1 MARIGLILGST
12 RPTRISPVV
21 GTWAQER
28 LAALGNHTYEII
40 DLAEQNLPLFDEP
53 ASPKSG
59 APYQHQ
65 HTRDWSELVSGFDGF
80 VVVLPEYNGGL
91 PAVLK
96 NAMDY
101 LFAEWKDKPVAVVSY
116 GFGAGMKAAAQFELA
131 CPNYGL
137 VLVPAAVN
145 IKLGR
150 DMYNA
155 EGQIADAATAF
166 ADYKQALPLL
176 DKALGEALV
185 LAPQQD

>member
-1 MARIGLILGST
+1 MARIGGLILGST
-12 RPTRISPVV
+12 RPTRISPAV
-21 GTWAQER
+21 GAWAQER

-40 DLAEQNLPLFDEP
+40 DLAEQNLPHFNEP

-80 VVVLPEYNGGL
+80 VVALPEYNGGV

-101 LFAEWKDKPVAVVSY
+101 LFAEWEGKPVAVVSY
-116 GFGAGMKAAAQFELA
+116 GFGAGLKSAAQFELA

-145 IKLGR
+145 IKLSR
-150 DMYNA
+150 AMYDA
-155 EGQIADAATAF
+155 EGKIADAATAF
-166 ADYKQALPLL
+166 AAYEQGLPAL
-176 DKALGEALV
+176 DVALSEAL
-185 LAPQQD
+185 Q

>member
-1 MARIGLILGST
+1 MARIGIILGST

-21 GTWAQER
+21 GAWAQER
-28 LAALGNHTYEII
+28 LAALGNHTYEMI
-40 DLAEQNLPLFDEP
+40 DLAEQNLPFFDEP

-59 APYQHQ
+59 VSYQHQ

-80 VVVLPEYNGGL
+80 VVALPEYNGGL

-101 LFAEWKDKPVAVVSY
+101 LFAEWKGKPVAVVSY
-116 GFGAGMKAAAQFELA
+116 GFGAGLKSAAQFELI

-145 IKLGR
+145 IKLSR
-150 DMYNA
+150 AMFDA
-155 EGQIADAATAF
+155 EGKISDAATAF
-166 ADYKQALPLL
+166 ADYEQGLPLL
-176 DKALGEALV
+176 DEALGEALV